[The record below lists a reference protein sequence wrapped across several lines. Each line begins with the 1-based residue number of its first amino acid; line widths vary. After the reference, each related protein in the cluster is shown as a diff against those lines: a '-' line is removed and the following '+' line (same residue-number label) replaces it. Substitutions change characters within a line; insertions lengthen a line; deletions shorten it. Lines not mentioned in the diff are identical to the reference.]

1 MSEQLLR
8 SWRVGQ
14 RGIEPVPRDELD
26 IDPRGIL
33 WMYEEPR
40 QTAAYVV
47 GCDPTV
53 GKPGWNRW
61 LRTDD
66 DIAIDNAV
74 IQVLRRTREKDIQVA
89 EFAAPIDA
97 IDIAPVCNAVGRLY
111 KGNSEDG
118 MAPMIVEAT
127 GPGAITIRELVD
139 KFGYTNQFLWH
150 YYAGSMTPK
159 AANSGDKI
167 GWYSSR
173 GANKDLWMRGVHHI
187 HKGNAQIYSEH
198 CIEEMADCLADAFT
212 LIGEARYGRHDDRVF
227 AMLLALWLANGWST
241 GGIDENEPSPV
252 RQTEQLEAQ
261 ESDMDYEEMV
271 QSWNERV
278 SDY

>member
-1 MSEQLLR
+1 MSEQPLKA
-8 SWRVGQ
+8 WRVGQ
-14 RGIEPVPRDELD
+14 RSIEPVPLDELD
-26 IDPRGIL
+26 IDARGIL

-66 DIAIDNAV
+66 DIAIDNGV
-74 IQVLRRTREKDIQVA
+74 VQVLRRTRDKDIQVA
-89 EFAAPIDA
+89 EYAAPIDA
-97 IDIAPVCNAVGRLY
+97 IDIAPVANAIGRLY
-111 KGNSEDG
+111 KGNAEDG

-127 GPGAITIRELVD
+127 GPGAVTIRELVD

-187 HKGNAQIYSEH
+187 HKGNVQIFSEH

-212 LIGEARYGRHDDRVF
+212 LIGEARHGRHDDRVF
-227 AMLLALWLANGWST
+227 ALLLALWLANGWST

-252 RQTEQLEAQ
+252 QQTEQLEAQ

-278 SDY
+278 SEY